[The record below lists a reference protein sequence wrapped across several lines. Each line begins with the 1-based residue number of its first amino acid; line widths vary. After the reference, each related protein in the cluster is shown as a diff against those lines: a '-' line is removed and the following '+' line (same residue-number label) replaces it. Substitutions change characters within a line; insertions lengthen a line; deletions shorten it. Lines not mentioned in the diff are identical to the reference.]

1 MCRHGLN
8 KMLAA
13 ISEHTKHSSTCR
25 EEGWGKCSGGKEGE
39 ESEEEKGKRQ
49 TSKSYNPLPLPTP
62 KHCTKV
68 ISMATYLRSRDN
80 WLLAQQTLLHT
91 GGTAGAGHYVPT
103 RDKESVSLVV
113 RTHHALSQV
122 GFLVLRVK
130 DQRSKVTE
138 SSKLTHAQEEWKL
151 VEGR

>member
-1 MCRHGLN
+1 M
-8 KMLAA
+8 
-13 ISEHTKHSSTCR
+13 S
-25 EEGWGKCSGGKEGE
+25 
-39 ESEEEKGKRQ
+39 
-49 TSKSYNPLPLPTP
+49 

-80 WLLAQQTLLHT
+80 WFLAQQTLLHT
-91 GGTAGAGHYVPT
+91 GGTAGTGHYVPT

-113 RTHHALSQV
+113 RTHHALGQV

-130 DQRSKVTE
+130 DQRSKVTD

-151 VEGR
+151 VDWR